1 MFWVKKETYIYTEIL
16 MSSHLGKH
24 AYLVL
29 HNPKRPLFKKQ
40 SVDLILTLPLGH
52 ESHAFLSDSDIL
64 CSLDLE

>member
-1 MFWVKKETYIYTEIL
+1 

-29 HNPKRPLFKKQ
+29 CNPKLPLFKKQ

-52 ESHAFLSDSDIL
+52 EGYAVLGDSGINA
-64 CSLDLE
+64 